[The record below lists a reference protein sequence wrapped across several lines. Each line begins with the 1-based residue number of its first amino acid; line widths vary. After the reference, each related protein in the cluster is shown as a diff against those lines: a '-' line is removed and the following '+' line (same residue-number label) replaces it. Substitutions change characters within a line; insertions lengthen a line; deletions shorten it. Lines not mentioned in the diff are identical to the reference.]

1 MFSSKRNMYDERIFI
16 CLVKKQMNRAVT
28 FLFAYSLIMLPS
40 YIFLFF
46 SVDYSAKY
54 TKVDYVNAALVQ
66 LSIIFILSFV
76 VH

>member
-1 MFSSKRNMYDERIFI
+1 MYDERIFI

-54 TKVDYVNAALVQ
+54 TKGVDYVNAALVQ

-76 VH
+76 CSLRIQKT